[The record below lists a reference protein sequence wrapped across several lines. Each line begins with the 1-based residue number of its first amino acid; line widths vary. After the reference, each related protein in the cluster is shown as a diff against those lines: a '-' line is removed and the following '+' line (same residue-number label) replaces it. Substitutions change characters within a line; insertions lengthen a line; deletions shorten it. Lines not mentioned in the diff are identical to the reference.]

1 MKLNLC
7 KCGFLKDE
15 HQKFCCVMCSLNKGH
30 GPRCKQITKNN
41 IVINH
46 WLSII
51 EKNSKNINFE
61 NISNLYD
68 YKKKLSIGDPNS
80 FCFIATY
87 NVVNE

>member
-1 MKLNLC
+1 MKLNSC

-15 HQKFCCVMCSLNKGH
+15 KQNCCCVMCSLNKGH

-51 EKNSKNINFE
+51 KKFKK
-61 NISNLYD
+61 
-68 YKKKLSIGDPNS
+68 YK
-80 FCFIATY
+80 F
-87 NVVNE
+87 